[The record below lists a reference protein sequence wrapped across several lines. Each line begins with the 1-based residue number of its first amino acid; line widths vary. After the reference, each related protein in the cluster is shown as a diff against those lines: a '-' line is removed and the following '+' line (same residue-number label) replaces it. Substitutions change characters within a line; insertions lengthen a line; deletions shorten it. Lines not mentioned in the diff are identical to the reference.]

1 MAMPS
6 NSSLALAATL
16 VGAALFALLRREP
29 TRAPPA
35 TSEPQAAAHETF
47 DPSMFHQDD
56 DQLPPNH
63 PPIEGQGA
71 AVVPPV
77 AESNAPLNLSWNAPA
92 NWTKVPNT
100 NAMRLATYHVAAAAG
115 ARDEAELTVV
125 RAGGSTDANIERW
138 MGQFDNPDGI
148 VRDKRVVHGLTIATL
163 EVRGTF
169 RGGGMVAAGANEPK
183 PGWMLKGA
191 VVETADG
198 PYFFKLTGPSA
209 SVVAARAGFDALL
222 GSITPIAKTAAE

>member
-6 NSSLALAATL
+6 NGSLALAATL

-29 TRAPPA
+29 TRAAPA
-35 TSEPQAAAHETF
+35 TLEPQAAAHETF
-47 DPSMFHQDD
+47 DPSMFHEDT

-71 AVVPPV
+71 PGGSPDSETEAPP
-77 AESNAPLNLSWNAPA
+77 LLSWNAPA
-92 NWTKVPNT
+92 NWAKVPNP
-100 NAMRLATYHVAAAAG
+100 NAMRLATYHVAPAAG

-125 RAGGSTDANIERW
+125 RAGGSTEANLERW
-138 MGQFDNPDGI
+138 IAQFENPEGI

-163 EVRGTF
+163 ELRGTF
-169 RGGGMVAAGANEPK
+169 RGGGMGAAGSNDPK
-183 PGWMLKGA
+183 SGWMLKGA
-191 VVETADG
+191 VVETPDG

-209 SVVAARAGFDALL
+209 SVVAARAGFDALVD
-222 GSITPIAKTAAE
+222 SITPISKSATK